1 MEQINALLELYPYR
15 ADLYLARGGMEQ
27 DRKQYET
34 ALHDMNRA
42 LELNPKNPDA
52 YLSRASLYMAM
63 KKRNWPNRTARKLLP
78 WEQTRNLLYAL

>member
-1 MEQINALLELYPYR
+1 
-15 ADLYLARGGMEQ
+15 MEQ

-63 KKRNWPNRTARKLLP
+63 KKKKLAK
-78 WEQTRNLLYAL
+78 QDCQKAIALGADQESALRIVME